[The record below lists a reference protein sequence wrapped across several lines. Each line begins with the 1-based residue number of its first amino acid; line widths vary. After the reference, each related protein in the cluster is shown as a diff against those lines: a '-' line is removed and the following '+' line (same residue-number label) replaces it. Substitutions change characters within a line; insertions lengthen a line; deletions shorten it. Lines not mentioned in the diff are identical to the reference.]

1 MSRVALPRFRLGRR
15 FAVTWVSLASV
26 AFTSAPAEL
35 AAADFSSD
43 WASLDSRPTPSW
55 FLDAKLGI
63 FIHWGVYSVPAFAY
77 PDSYSEWYWHSL
89 TASLEGRDERQ
100 RRNAAATREFH
111 RRVYGDDFAYPQ
123 FAPLFKAEMFDPAE
137 WADLFLRAGARYVVL
152 TSKHHDGFALWPSR
166 EASRTWGRPWNSAE
180 SGPQRDLLGD
190 LGDSVRAAGLKMGFY
205 YSLYE
210 WFNPLWLSDKDRY
223 IREHMI
229 PQFKDVVSRYRP
241 ALIFSDGEWDLEH
254 ERWQSTELLAWL
266 FNEAPGR
273 SEVVINDRW
282 GKGIRHKHGGY
293 YTTEYGAG
301 MADGSHPWE
310 ENRGI
315 GHSFGYNRNE
325 PIDSYMTG
333 KQLVWVLADLV
344 SRGGNLLLDVGPTA
358 DGRIP
363 LLQQARLLELGAWL
377 SVNGEAI
384 YGTRPWTTSAQW
396 TEGKRPEQGY
406 KQYRQKYDILEL
418 AGLAPRKGM
427 ARKMAFFT
435 RKGDDLYAIVPGL
448 PEGSLK
454 LRGVRSRPGT
464 KVTMLGVT
472 RDLEWSQHADG
483 VEISVPSMTPDEL
496 PGRHA
501 YVFKVQSGA
510 PSPE

>member
-1 MSRVALPRFRLGRR
+1 MRLAALPVCSLRWHLV
-15 FAVTWVSLASV
+15 ATWVAIAVLA
-26 AFTSAPAEL
+26 L
-35 AAADFSSD
+35 AAAPAGLVASEYSSD

-89 TASLEGRDERQ
+89 RAPLDDRDERQ

-111 RRVYGDDFAYPQ
+111 RRVYGRDVKYPQ
-123 FAPLFKAEMFDPAE
+123 FAPVFKAELFDPAE
-137 WADLFLRAGARYVVL
+137 WADLFRRAGARYVVL
-152 TSKHHDGFALWPSR
+152 TSKHHDGFALWPSE
-166 EASRTWGRPWNSAE
+166 EASSTWGRPWNSVE
-180 SGPQRDLLGD
+180 TGPKRDLLGD
-190 LGDSVRAAGLKMGFY
+190 LGESVRSAGLRMGFY

-229 PQFKDVVSRYRP
+229 PQSKDVVTKYRP

-266 FNEAPGR
+266 FNEAPSR

-325 PIDSYMTG
+325 PLANYMTG

-363 LLQQARLLELGAWL
+363 LLQQARLLELGDWL

-384 YGTRPWTTSAQW
+384 YGTRPWKAAAQW

-406 KQYRQKYDILEL
+406 KQYRQEYDILEL
-418 AGLAPRKGM
+418 AGLEPRDGM

-435 RKGDDLYAIVPGL
+435 RKGDDLYAIVPGM
-448 PEGSLK
+448 PRGSLE
-454 LRGVRSRPGT
+454 LNGVYGRPGT
-464 KVTMLGVT
+464 RVTMLGVP
-472 RDLEWSQHADG
+472 RDLEWRQLEGSL
-483 VEISVPSMTPDEL
+483 EISVPAMTPDEL

-501 YVFKVQSGA
+501 FVFKIESGTG
-510 PSPE
+510 SPE

>member
-1 MSRVALPRFRLGRR
+1 M
-15 FAVTWVSLASV
+15 
-26 AFTSAPAEL
+26 
-35 AAADFSSD
+35 
-43 WASLDSRPTPSW
+43 
-55 FLDAKLGI
+55 
-63 FIHWGVYSVPAFAY
+63 
-77 PDSYSEWYWHSL
+77 
-89 TASLEGRDERQ
+89 
-100 RRNAAATREFH
+100 RE
-111 RRVYGDDFAYPQ
+111 
-123 FAPLFKAEMFDPAE
+123 
-137 WADLFLRAGARYVVL
+137 
-152 TSKHHDGFALWPSR
+152 
-166 EASRTWGRPWNSAE
+166 
-180 SGPQRDLLGD
+180 
-190 LGDSVRAAGLKMGFY
+190 AGLKMGLYF
-205 YSLYE
+205 SLYE

-266 FNEAPGR
+266 FNEAPSR

-282 GKGIRHKHGGY
+282 GKGIRHQHGGY

-301 MADGSHPWE
+301 MADGSHSWE

-325 PIDSYMTG
+325 PIGNYMTA

-344 SRGGNLLLDVGPTA
+344 SRGGNLLLDVGPTS

-384 YGTRPWTTSAQW
+384 YGTRPWKTSAQW

-406 KQYRQKYDILEL
+406 KQYRQQYDILEL
-418 AGLAPRKGM
+418 AGLEPREGM

-435 RKGDDLYAIVPGL
+435 RKGDDLYAIVPGF
-448 PEGSLK
+448 PRGSLK
-454 LRGVRSRPGT
+454 LNGVRSRSGA
-464 KVTMLGVT
+464 KATMLGVPG
-472 RDLEWSQHADG
+472 DLEWSQHSDG
-483 VEISVPSMTPDEL
+483 VEISVPPMTPEEL
-496 PGRHA
+496 PCRHA
-501 YVFKVQSGA
+501 FVIKIEFGA
-510 PSPE
+510 ASPE

>member
-1 MSRVALPRFRLGRR
+1 MRYPGSWLGTCGGL
-15 FAVTWVSLASV
+15 V
-26 AFTSAPAEL
+26 L
-35 AAADFSSD
+35 AAASLLAGGVYTSD
-43 WASLDSRPTPSW
+43 WNSLDSRPTPEW

-89 TASLEGRDERQ
+89 KAPQEGRGERQ
-100 RRNAAATREFH
+100 RRNAEATREFH
-111 RRVYGDDFAYPQ
+111 SRVYGPEFEYREFASR
-123 FAPLFKAEMFDPAE
+123 FKAEMFDPAQ
-137 WADLFLRAGARYVVL
+137 WADLFRRGGARYVVL
-152 TSKHHDGFALWPSR
+152 TSKHHDGFALWPSL
-166 EASRTWGRPWNSAE
+166 EASRTWGQPWNSMEA
-180 SGPQRDLLGD
+180 GPKRDLLGD
-190 LGDSVRAAGLKMGFY
+190 LGAAVKDAGLKMGFY

-229 PQFKDVVSRYRP
+229 PQFKDVVSKYKP
-241 ALIFSDGEWDLEH
+241 SLIFSDGEWDLEH
-254 ERWQSTELLAWL
+254 ERWKSTDLLAWL
-266 FNEAPGR
+266 FNEAPSR
-273 SEVVINDRW
+273 DEVVINDRW
-282 GKGIRHKHGGY
+282 GQGIRHKHGGY

-325 PIDSYMTG
+325 PIENYMTG

-363 LLQQARLLELGAWL
+363 LLQQARLLELGDWL

-384 YGTRPWTTSAQW
+384 YGTRPWIRAAQW
-396 TEGKRPEQGY
+396 TEGERPEQGY
-406 KQYRQKYDILEL
+406 KQYRQEYDILEL
-418 AGLAPRKGM
+418 AGLEPSGGK

-435 RKGDDLYAIVPGL
+435 TKGANLYAIVPGL
-448 PEGSLK
+448 PKGSLK
-454 LRGVRSRPGT
+454 LQGVKARLGA
-464 KVTMLGVT
+464 KVTMLGVAG
-472 RDLEWSQHADG
+472 DLTWTQNADSL
-483 VEISVPSMTPDEL
+483 EISVPAFAPEEL
-496 PGRHA
+496 PSRHA
-501 YVFKVQSGA
+501 HVFKIESAAA
-510 PSPE
+510 PSE